1 VQTTTRPRRIEW
13 KKNPSTKRSPP
24 SPCWCDASR
33 PFVLFSLF
41 FLLLLL
47 SLRERVV
54 FSFPVVSGKR
64 RQPFSFLT
72 TTMMMTFVSSSS
84 SSLRARTRCADA
96 DRSLFLSL
104 FISLSKIARA
114 FKTKINKNNR
124 RRRRSCLA
132 RASSSLSSF
141 KDSTGRIYNRRERL
155 CASG

>member
-1 VQTTTRPRRIEW
+1 VQTTRPRRIEW

-33 PFVLFSLF
+33 PFVLFSVF
-41 FLLLLL
+41 FLLLL
-47 SLRERVV
+47 SLRARFFIPGRKREEKAT
-54 FSFPVVSGKR
+54 FSFSNDDDE
-64 RQPFSFLT
+64 
-72 TTMMMTFVSSSS
+72 MMTFVSSSS
-84 SSLRARTRCADA
+84 SLRARARCVDA

-114 FKTKINKNNR
+114 FKTKMNKNNR